1 MLMMLVMA
9 VGYMGSRN
17 MRREMS
23 VMVVGYMA
31 SINICREV
39 GGMEVESRGQSGRWW
54 HKRMILVREKVK
66 GRRY

>member
-1 MLMMLVMA
+1 MMLVMV

-17 MRREMS
+17 MRNEMS
-23 VMVVGYMA
+23 VMVVGYMG

-39 GGMEVESRGQSGRWW
+39 SGMEVESRGQSGRWW
-54 HKRMILVREKVK
+54 HKQMILVREKEKVK